1 MVRGGKWKQMDLEDS
16 EGVAGEGERERRK
29 GGGEGE
35 TECEGRKSENVQS
48 PLP

>member
-1 MVRGGKWKQMDLEDS
+1 MDLEDS

>member
-1 MVRGGKWKQMDLEDS
+1 MDLEDS
-16 EGVAGEGERERRK
+16 KGVAGEGERERRK